1 MLKIFIT
8 EESQNQQFVA
18 DLEAKKLLM
27 IKYYWKLAI
36 KLKL

>member
-18 DLEAKKLLM
+18 DLEAKKLLTTS
-27 IKYYWKLAI
+27 ITGSWLSS
-36 KLKL
+36 